1 MNWKDE
7 FIERFCDV
15 HKPSN
20 PWQPTSYKWTLFKTT
35 ETEDVFVFIES
46 LLKKER
52 IDEKCLQAIKSSQ
65 NILAK
70 WIVPD
75 SGISDNDCLTELL
88 GILDDK
94 GLVKY
99 ISELEGGSE

>member
-1 MNWKDE
+1 MKDWKDDIDKKYGITSSVDPDYR
-7 FIERFCDV
+7 FLKAERIG
-15 HKPSN
+15 
-20 PWQPTSYKWTLFKTT
+20 TLIA
-35 ETEDVFVFIES
+35 DIES

>member
-1 MNWKDE
+1 MNWEDE

-20 PWQPTSYKWTLFKTT
+20 PWQPKAYKWTLFKTT

-52 IDEKCLQAIKSSQ
+52 QSIINKIREMIEEIKPKEKEVFYGSPEYYEWVACI
-65 NILAK
+65 
-70 WIVPD
+70 
-75 SGISDNDCLTELL
+75 GMLTNL
-88 GILDDK
+88 IQ
-94 GLVKY
+94 
-99 ISELEGGSE
+99 